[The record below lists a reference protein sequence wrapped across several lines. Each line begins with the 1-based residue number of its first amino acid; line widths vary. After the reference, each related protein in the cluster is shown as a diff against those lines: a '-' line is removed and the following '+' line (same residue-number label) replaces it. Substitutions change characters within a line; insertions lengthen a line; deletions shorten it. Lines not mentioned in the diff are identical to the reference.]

1 MRKRGQLPFSQ
12 GQETNRPL
20 QWVVAVY
27 SKTILIY
34 GVIVVFLGSA
44 LLFMVYYFWKVR
56 NDAERDYPA
65 SAGLPRNVEKESRTH
80 ARADVRWQV
89 SMETPDGTI
98 AADAKNISL
107 SGAFI
112 CCEKPLPLGEV
123 FRLTMTGPDNEPF
136 TATAKV
142 VWSNVNVPE
151 DRVINRGMGVRF
163 IKMSD
168 RHLRLVRQILEETD

>member
-1 MRKRGQLPFSQ
+1 M
-12 GQETNRPL
+12 
-20 QWVVAVY
+20 
-27 SKTILIY
+27 
-34 GVIVVFLGSA
+34 VVFLGSA
-44 LLFMVYYFWKVR
+44 LVFMVYYFWKVR
-56 NDAERDYPA
+56 NDSERDYPA
-65 SAGLPRNVEKESRTH
+65 SATLPRNVEKESRNHT
-80 ARADVRWQV
+80 RADIRWQV

-112 CCEKPLPLGEV
+112 CCAKPLPLGEV
-123 FRLTMTGPDNEPF
+123 FLLTVTGPDNEPF

-151 DRVINRGMGVRF
+151 EKVVNRGMGVRF

-168 RHLRLVRQILEETD
+168 RHLRWVRHMLQESD

>member
-1 MRKRGQLPFSQ
+1 
-12 GQETNRPL
+12 
-20 QWVVAVY
+20 VY
-27 SKTILIY
+27 SKAILIY

-44 LLFMVYYFWKVR
+44 LLFIVYYFWKVR
-56 NDAERDYPA
+56 IDSDRDYNA
-65 SAGLPRNVEKESRTH
+65 SATLPRNVEKESRKHT
-80 ARADVRWQV
+80 RTDIRWQV

-98 AADAKNISL
+98 AADAKNISF

-123 FRLTMTGPDNEPF
+123 FRLTVTGPDNESF
-136 TATAKV
+136 IATAKV

-151 DRVINRGMGVRF
+151 EKIINRGMGVRF

-168 RHLRLVRQILEETD
+168 RHLRLVRQMFQESD

>member
-1 MRKRGQLPFSQ
+1 M
-12 GQETNRPL
+12 
-20 QWVVAVY
+20 
-27 SKTILIY
+27 
-34 GVIVVFLGSA
+34 VVFLGSA
-44 LLFMVYYFWKVR
+44 LVFMVYYFWKVR
-56 NDAERDYPA
+56 NDSERDYPA
-65 SAGLPRNVEKESRTH
+65 WATLPRNVETESRKHT
-80 ARADVRWQV
+80 RADIRWQV

-123 FRLTMTGPDNEPF
+123 FRLTLAGPDNEPL

-151 DRVINRGMGVRF
+151 EKVVNRGMGVRF

-168 RHLRLVRQILEETD
+168 RHLRWVRHMLQESD

>member
-1 MRKRGQLPFSQ
+1 MSSWSTTFGKCAMTPNVIIPHRRRCLETSKRKVESIPGR
-12 GQETNRPL
+12 
-20 QWVVAVY
+20 
-27 SKTILIY
+27 IL
-34 GVIVVFLGSA
+34 
-44 LLFMVYYFWKVR
+44 
-56 NDAERDYPA
+56 
-65 SAGLPRNVEKESRTH
+65 
-80 ARADVRWQV
+80 RWQV

-112 CCEKPLPLGEV
+112 CCAKPLPLGEV
-123 FRLTMTGPDNEPF
+123 FLLTVTGPDNEPF

-151 DRVINRGMGVRF
+151 EKVVNRGMGVRF

-168 RHLRLVRQILEETD
+168 RHLRWVRHMLQESD